1 MAEHVCPWWFGYLL
15 VSPMRRWMQKPE
27 QLLAPHVDR
36 GMTVMDVGCAMGF
49 FSLPLAELVGPDG
62 RVVCVDLQERMLR
75 TLRKRAVRAGL
86 EDRIETRA
94 CSAEGLQTGDL
105 EAAVDFALAFFVV
118 HEVPDAGRI
127 LAEIHSALRDKGRFF
142 LAEPSGHVSEEQFAK
157 IISMAERAGLSVI
170 DRPSIRM
177 SRAVVL
183 EKA

>member
-1 MAEHVCPWWFGYLL
+1 MAEHVCPWWFGYVLA
-15 VSPMRRWMQKPE
+15 SPMRRWLLKPE

-75 TLRKRAVRAGL
+75 SLRKRASRAGL
-86 EDRIETRA
+86 EKRIETRA

-105 EAAVDFALAFFVV
+105 EGAVDFALAFFVV
-118 HEVPDAGRI
+118 HEVPDANRV
-127 LAEIHSALRDKGRFF
+127 LAEIGSALRDKGRFL
-142 LAEPSGHVSEEQFAK
+142 LAEPSGHVSEERFAEF
-157 IISMAERAGLSVI
+157 ISSAERAGLSVI
-170 DRPSIRM
+170 DRPSVRM

-183 EKA
+183 EKV